1 MPDNNPNGNNGYAK
15 QEYPPDDVFREALER
30 YSREN
35 GGMGLTKKDQRLR
48 LQREFGLKIGRSK
61 LFEHRNRLGIKSA
74 RKSGISAQDEEQA
87 VISLKADDPAGQWG
101 VAAVKQRLA
110 LNGTMIPRDRLRQI
124 LHDHFDDEFARRFV
138 GFARDGIVRV
148 PLNALGPW
156 HKKNCDGHEKL
167 NSQALGMGELHF
179 GIYAAKDGYSSHCS
193 AMRVMPNVR
202 SEEAIAHF
210 FLDMTEAY
218 NYRIPIQL
226 MTDKGTEV
234 GEMIRMHRALRLEA
248 APEFDLERWPS
259 AVQVPSVRNT
269 PIEGFWRWKSQG
281 ECHSIKQA
289 LFIGSE
295 TGIFNPA
302 DPLHVRVAQWIWPP
316 LIQERLDILQ
326 DYWNSHKI
334 SPQQKK
340 KLPSGKNPRQ
350 LFMIPES
357 GRPDAKDC
365 SIRVNPDT
373 VRRLREGVGGEDGRK
388 RAYLF
393 VDEEFQS
400 LADGAYVW
408 LGCPYVTFS
417 TVWDI
422 FALIVAELRSN
433 PLPGL

>member
-1 MPDNNPNGNNGYAK
+1 MPENNPDGNNGYAK
-15 QEYPPDDVFREALER
+15 QEYPPDDDLREAFER

-35 GGMGLTKKDQRLR
+35 GGAGLSEKDQRLR
-48 LQREFGLKIGRSK
+48 LRTEFGLTIGRSK
-61 LFEHRNRLGIKSA
+61 LFEHRKRLKIKSA
-74 RKSGISAQDEEQA
+74 RKSGISTQDGEQA

-110 LNGTMIPRDRLRQI
+110 LNGVMIPR
-124 LHDHFDDEFARRFV
+124 
-138 GFARDGIVRV
+138 V
-148 PLNALGPW
+148 PLDALGPW
-156 HKKNCDGHEKL
+156 HKKNLDGHEKL
-167 NSQALGMGELHF
+167 NSQALGMGELNF

-202 SEEAIAHF
+202 SDEAIGHF

-218 NYRIPIQL
+218 DYRIPIQL

-234 GEMIRMHRALRLEA
+234 GEMIRMHRVLRLEA
-248 APEFDLERWPS
+248 APEFDLERWPA

-269 PIEGFWRWKSQG
+269 PIEGFWRWKRQG
-281 ECHSIKQA
+281 EGHSIKHA
-289 LFIGSE
+289 LLIGSK

-302 DPLHVRVAQWIWPP
+302 DSLHVRVAQWIWPP
-316 LIQERLDILQ
+316 LIQERLDIFQ

-334 SPQQKK
+334 SPQAKK

-373 VRRLREGVGGEDGRK
+373 VRRLREGIGGDEGRK

-393 VDEEFQS
+393 VDDEFQS
-400 LADGAYVW
+400 LADGAYVS
-408 LGCPYVTFS
+408 LGCPDVTFS
-417 TVWDI
+417 TVWEI
-422 FALIVAELRSN
+422 FVLVVEKLRSQV
-433 PLPGL
+433 LPEL